1 MALDALSIPAMSTEC
16 ERVFSSSKKLFSP
29 QRCHIKKDLIEAT
42 ECLKAWWGCGM
53 IVQWAAAASTT
64 RLIRAETRI
73 FLFHSLPF
81 YCDGAS
87 WSLSPLWTQ
96 EPSFEHPPEIART
109 HRKKTKQAFHPTCL
123 RVPPS
128 PICVMPSRS
137 YNLPF
142 GIPLSL
148 PQ

>member
-1 MALDALSIPAMSTEC
+1 MLYQYPQCPPNARE
-16 ERVFSSSKKLFSP
+16 SSAVAKSFLARSVATS
-29 QRCHIKKDLIEAT
+29 RRDLIEAT

-87 WSLSPLWTQ
+87 WSLSPLWAQ